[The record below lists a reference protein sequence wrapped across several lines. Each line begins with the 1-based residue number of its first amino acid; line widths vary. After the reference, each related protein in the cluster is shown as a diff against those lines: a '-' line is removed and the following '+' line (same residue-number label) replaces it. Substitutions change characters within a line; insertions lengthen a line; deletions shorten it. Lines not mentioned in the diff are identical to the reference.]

1 MRRNFVR
8 GRSGNLSGLGKLRK
22 LAVVVMHDLQLSGPL
37 PPSLCGVFQCDA
49 HGNRF
54 DCPLPKANGTAT
66 CCGVK
71 RCGNDDAD
79 ETTQLSLAA
88 PGLATV
94 AGGGAAAGGGGGLG
108 RRLQADPG
116 DTRPYGPG
124 YECHCHTP
132 PPR

>member
-1 MRRNFVR
+1 MFFVR

-54 DCPLPKANGTAT
+54 DCPLPKANGTAP
-66 CCGVK
+66 CCAVK

-94 AGGGAAAGGGGGLG
+94 AGGGAGAGGGGGLG